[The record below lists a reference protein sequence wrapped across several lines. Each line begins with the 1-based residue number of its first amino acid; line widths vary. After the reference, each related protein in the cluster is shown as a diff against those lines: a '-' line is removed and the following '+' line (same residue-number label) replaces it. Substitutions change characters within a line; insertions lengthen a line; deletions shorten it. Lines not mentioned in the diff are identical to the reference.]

1 MVVSCWVRELDERL
15 GLSSD
20 ENSFTVLRTGQ
31 MGIHCVPFL
40 RSKRRFA
47 RISCE
52 IRFVTFMN
60 NEEAVK
66 QVFSDYYNSFST
78 LDVQSIL
85 PYFHQPALLIGPLG
99 VIAIPTPAAVVPI
112 FGPVMEDLRQRKYR
126 RSELSLQQF
135 KLLSATSALAV
146 GAAIRY
152 KADGQ
157 ELERVGVTYLL
168 HKGNDGWK
176 FAVMVLHDTDKVAPR
191 E

>member
-1 MVVSCWVRELDERL
+1 M
-15 GLSSD
+15 
-20 ENSFTVLRTGQ
+20 TRTKYIG
-31 MGIHCVPFL
+31 
-40 RSKRRFA
+40 
-47 RISCE
+47 
-52 IRFVTFMN
+52 
-60 NEEAVK
+60 
-66 QVFSDYYNSFST
+66 
-78 LDVQSIL
+78 LDVHHASI
-85 PYFHQPALLIGPLG
+85 
-99 VIAIPTPAAVVPI
+99 AVVPI
-112 FGPVMEDLRQRKYR
+112 FGSVMEDLRQRKYR

>member
-1 MVVSCWVRELDERL
+1 MNPRRPQQARREMKQYLL
-15 GLSSD
+15 CKISIVIGYLSKFDLS
-20 ENSFTVLRTGQ
+20 
-31 MGIHCVPFL
+31 P
-40 RSKRRFA
+40 
-47 RISCE
+47 
-52 IRFVTFMN
+52 FMN
-60 NEEAVK
+60 NDEAVK
-66 QVFSDYYNSFST
+66 QVLSDYYNAFST

-112 FGPVMEDLRQRKYR
+112 FGSVMEDLRQRKYR

>member
-1 MVVSCWVRELDERL
+1 MQDIQC
-15 GLSSD
+15 
-20 ENSFTVLRTGQ
+20 
-31 MGIHCVPFL
+31 H
-40 RSKRRFA
+40 

-66 QVFSDYYNSFST
+66 QVFSDYYKAFST

-99 VIAIPTPAAVVPI
+99 VIAIPTPAAVVPN
-112 FGPVMEDLRQRKYR
+112 PVMEDLRQQKYR

-146 GAAIRY
+146 GVAIRY